1 MRSGPALPA
10 PRARRGA
17 LAARG
22 ALRPLLLFALLC
34 ALLCVPSL
42 AGCATGAERAATQF
56 LNRYFVEANQE
67 EALPFTQG
75 VAAERLRREIDDTRA
90 ARAVGG
96 VTTDARRVYYEK
108 VRRTDTSAT
117 HCDLVYRLE
126 VVADGA
132 SYFHDVGLSLDL
144 TGGRWLVSWFAELD
158 APAAH

>member
-1 MRSGPALPA
+1 VRERTAPAQGTSA
-10 PRARRGA
+10 
-17 LAARG
+17 
-22 ALRPLLLFALLC
+22 LLLLVTL
-34 ALLCVPSL
+34 SL

-67 EALPFTQG
+67 EALPFTRG
-75 VAAERLRREIDDTRA
+75 LATERLKREIEDTRV

-108 VRRTDTSAT
+108 VKRTDTSAT

-126 VVADGA
+126 VASDGA

-144 TGGRWLVSWFAELD
+144 EGGRWLVSWFAELD